1 MQNTESSQKQLE
13 LDSLIEFSQLIN
25 SNLNLEFILGNI
37 LLSIMGKMLITK
49 GIVLIKRDDKS
60 SKQLYVIESLKGLD
74 YKLIGS
80 VIECECPK
88 IPVFT
93 LSELKDNKGFFEEN
107 NIEFFFKIYFGNKLL
122 GILCLGKK
130 VNKNELNNDDIVFI
144 ETLLN
149 ISASSIENTLRFNE
163 IRQLNKSLNGKLHQL
178 KSLFELSKEFNLY
191 FQDRDK
197 IIKLFRY
204 TLLGNYGIK
213 DLLILSKYKSDK
225 FYLLDKDS
233 KFDIEN
239 IEQSELEQ
247 ITQATIITSNS
258 KNNFIKCLSEKKFEL
273 IIPMLNNGKV
283 ENLVCLGSKLDKSK
297 YSDSDIEFLESI
309 VNLSLMSIE
318 NTILFN
324 EFLEKQKIENEL
336 KIAREIQVALLPD
349 KLPNINNYQISA
361 ENIPAMQVGGD
372 YFDVIE
378 LTNNKY
384 VIVIA
389 DVSGK
394 GTPAS
399 LLMANIQSA
408 VHSFI
413 KLYSEDD
420 FDIADATSKINEL
433 IYANT
438 TEEKFI
444 TFFWGILDCNTNT
457 FTYVNAGHNHP
468 LHLSSDSFGQLDK
481 GGLMIGI
488 FDEGVNYETGIIE
501 IQNDDII
508 FLYTDG
514 INEALN
520 KNKEEFGEDRLKD
533 CIHSLKDHDTNFI
546 LENIKDNLKNFTA
559 GTNQYDDITLII
571 LKKTS

>member
-13 LDSLIEFSQLIN
+13 LDSLIEFAQLIN

-60 SKQLYVIESLKGLD
+60 SKQLFVIESLKGLD
-74 YKLIGS
+74 HKLIGS

-225 FYLLDKDS
+225 FYLLNKDS

-247 ITQATIITSNS
+247 ITQATLITSNNKS
-258 KNNFIKCLSEKKFEL
+258 KFVKNLYEKKYEL

-324 EFLEKQKIENEL
+324 EYLEKQKIENEL

-361 ENIPAMQVGGD
+361 ENIPALHVGGD
-372 YFDVIE
+372 YFDVIK
-378 LTNNKY
+378 LTDSKFA
-384 VIVIA
+384 IVIA

-408 VHSFI
+408 VHSFL
-413 KLYSEDD
+413 KMYSEND
-420 FDIADATSKINEL
+420 FNIADVTSKINEL
-433 IYANT
+433 IYSNT
-438 TEEKFI
+438 TAEKFI
-444 TFFWGILDCNTNT
+444 TLFWGILDCEENSI
-457 FTYVNAGHNHP
+457 TYVNAGHNPPFHF
-468 LHLSSDSFGQLDK
+468 SSGSFNLLEK
-481 GGLMIGI
+481 GGLMVGA
-488 FDEGVNYETGIIE
+488 FDEGVNFETGKVE

-508 FLYTDG
+508 VLYTDG
-514 INEALN
+514 VNEALN

-533 CIHSLKDHDTNFI
+533 CIHSSKDHDTNQI
-546 LENIKDNLKNFTA
+546 LENVKDTLKNFTA
-559 GTNQYDDITLII
+559 GTNQYDDIALIV